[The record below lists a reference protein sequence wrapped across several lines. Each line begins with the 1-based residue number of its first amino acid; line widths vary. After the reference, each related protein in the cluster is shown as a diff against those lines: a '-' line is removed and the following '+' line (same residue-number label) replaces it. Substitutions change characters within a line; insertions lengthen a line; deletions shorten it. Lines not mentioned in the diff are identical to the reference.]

1 MKRYSTIQAVGSDAT
16 IVEYSIPMKKFGKS
30 LTDKSHFVP
39 IADAVAG
46 LTAGNRAHID
56 DGRSY
61 DFADGNDDGRS
72 FANRKRS
79 RDIAEVFQEKL
90 KGEQALNTSIS
101 EARAR
106 EASKKATKKAYDEIM
121 ASTVSSVNSSVN
133 SSADTKGQ

>member
-1 MKRYSTIQAVGSDAT
+1 MKRYSTIQTVGSEAT
-16 IVEYSIPMKKFGKS
+16 IVDYNIPLKKFGKS

-61 DFADGNDDGRS
+61 DFADGKDDGRS

-90 KGEQALNTSIS
+90 KGEQALNASIS
-101 EARAR
+101 DAQAR
-106 EASKKATKKAYDEIM
+106 EASKQASKKAYDEIM
-121 ASTVSSVNSSVN
+121 ASTGSP
-133 SSADTKGQ
+133 ADTSSNATGK

>member
-1 MKRYSTIQAVGSDAT
+1 MKRYSTIQTVGSEAT
-16 IVEYSIPMKKFGKS
+16 IVEYTIPLKKFGKS

-39 IADAVAG
+39 IADAVAS

-61 DFADGNDDGRS
+61 DFVDGKDDGRS

-79 RDIAEVFQEKL
+79 RDIAEVFQDKVQ
-90 KGEQALNTSIS
+90 GEQALNASIS

-106 EASKKATKKAYDEIM
+106 EASKQASKKVYDEIM
-121 ASTVSSVNSSVN
+121 ASSG
-133 SSADTKGQ
+133 SSAGTSTNASGE

>member
-16 IVEYSIPMKKFGKS
+16 IVEYTIPSKTFGKP

-39 IADAVAG
+39 IADAVAS

-56 DGRSY
+56 DTRSY
-61 DFADGNDDGRS
+61 DFADGKDDGRS

-79 RDIAEVFQEKL
+79 RDIAEVFQDKV
-90 KGEQALNTSIS
+90 KGENALNASIS

-106 EASKKATKKAYDEIM
+106 EASKQASKKAYDEIM
-121 ASTVSSVNSSVN
+121 ASTASLAD
-133 SSADTKGQ
+133 SSAKISGE

>member
-1 MKRYSTIQAVGSDAT
+1 MKRYSTIQAIGSDAT
-16 IVEYSIPMKKFGKS
+16 IIEYNIPIKKFGRS

-56 DGRSY
+56 DARSY
-61 DFADGNDDGRS
+61 DFIDGKDDGRS

-79 RDIAEVFQEKL
+79 RDIAEVFQDKL
-90 KGEQALNTSIS
+90 KGEQALNSSIA

-106 EASKKATKKAYDEIM
+106 EVSKQASKKAYDEIM
-121 ASTVSSVNSSVN
+121 AFSS
-133 SSADTKGQ
+133 SSADNSVNTSGK

>member
-16 IVEYSIPMKKFGKS
+16 IVDYAIPLKKFGKS

-46 LTAGNRAHID
+46 LVSGNRAHLD
-56 DGRSY
+56 DGRCY
-61 DFADGNDDGRS
+61 DFADGKDDGRS

-79 RDIAEVFQEKL
+79 RDIAEVFQDKL
-90 KGEQALNTSIS
+90 KGEQALNASIS

-106 EASKKATKKAYDEIM
+106 EASKQASKKAYDEIM
-121 ASTVSSVNSSVN
+121 ASTGSTANSSSN
-133 SSADTKGQ
+133 TTGE

>member
-1 MKRYSTIQAVGSDAT
+1 MKRYSTIQAIGSDAT
-16 IVEYSIPMKKFGKS
+16 IIEYNIPLKKFGKS

-56 DGRSY
+56 DARSY
-61 DFADGNDDGRS
+61 DFIDGKDDGRS

-79 RDIAEVFQEKL
+79 RDIAEVFQDKL
-90 KGEQALNTSIS
+90 KGEQALNASIS

-106 EASKKATKKAYDEIM
+106 EASKQASKKAYDEIM
-121 ASTVSSVNSSVN
+121 ASTGSPAD
-133 SSADTKGQ
+133 SSADTSGK

>member
-16 IVEYSIPMKKFGKS
+16 IVDYNIPIKKFGKS
-30 LTDKSHFVP
+30 LTDRSHFVP

-56 DGRSY
+56 DGLSY
-61 DFADGNDDGRS
+61 DFADGKDDGRS

-79 RDIAEVFQEKL
+79 RDIAEVFQDKL
-90 KGEQALNTSIS
+90 RGEQALNASVS

-106 EASKKATKKAYDEIM
+106 EASKQASKKAYDEIM
-121 ASTVSSVNSSVN
+121 ASSG
-133 SSADTKGQ
+133 SSADSSADSSGK

>member
-16 IVEYSIPMKKFGKS
+16 IVDYNITFKKFGKS

-56 DGRSY
+56 DARSY
-61 DFADGNDDGRS
+61 DFADGKDDGRS

-79 RDIAEVFQEKL
+79 RDIAEVFQDKY
-90 KGEQALNTSIS
+90 KGEQALNASIC
-101 EARAR
+101 ATRAR
-106 EASKKATKKAYDEIM
+106 EASRQASKKAYEEIM
-121 ASTVSSVNSSVN
+121 ASTG
-133 SSADTKGQ
+133 SSADSSANSSGE

>member
-1 MKRYSTIQAVGSDAT
+1 MKRYSTIQAVASDAT
-16 IVEYSIPMKKFGKS
+16 IVDYNIPLKKFGKS

-61 DFADGNDDGRS
+61 DFADGKDDGRS

-79 RDIAEVFQEKL
+79 RDIAEVFQDKL
-90 KGEQALNTSIS
+90 KGEQALNASIS
-101 EARAR
+101 ETRAR
-106 EASKKATKKAYDEIM
+106 EASKQASKKAYDEIM
-121 ASTVSSVNSSVN
+121 ASSGSSVDSSSN
-133 SSADTKGQ
+133 TSGK

>member
-1 MKRYSTIQAVGSDAT
+1 MKRYSTIQTVGSEAT
-16 IVEYSIPMKKFGKS
+16 IVEYTIPLKEFGKS

-56 DGRSY
+56 DTRSY
-61 DFADGNDDGRS
+61 DFADGKDDGRS

-79 RDIAEVFQEKL
+79 RDIAEVFQDKL
-90 KGEQALNTSIS
+90 KGEQALNSAIS

-106 EASKKATKKAYDEIM
+106 EASKQASKKAYDEIM
-121 ASTVSSVNSSVN
+121 ASTG
-133 SSADTKGQ
+133 SSADVSTNNSGK

>member
-1 MKRYSTIQAVGSDAT
+1 MKRYSTIQTVGSEAT
-16 IVEYSIPMKKFGKS
+16 IVEYTIPTKKFGKS

-56 DGRSY
+56 DARSY
-61 DFADGNDDGRS
+61 DFADGKDDGRS

-79 RDIAEVFQEKL
+79 RDIAEVFQDKV
-90 KGEQALNTSIS
+90 KGENALNASIS

-106 EASKKATKKAYDEIM
+106 EASKQASKKAYDEIM
-121 ASTVSSVNSSVN
+121 ASTS
-133 SSADTKGQ
+133 SSAESSASASGK

>member
-1 MKRYSTIQAVGSDAT
+1 MKRYSTIQTVCSEAT
-16 IVEYSIPMKKFGKS
+16 IVEYNIPLKKFGKS

-56 DGRSY
+56 DARSY
-61 DFADGNDDGRS
+61 DFADGKDDGRS

-79 RDIAEVFQEKL
+79 RDIAEVFQDKY
-90 KGEQALNTSIS
+90 KGEQALNASIS

-106 EASKKATKKAYDEIM
+106 EASKKASKKAYDEIM
-121 ASTVSSVNSSVN
+121 ASSA
-133 SSADTKGQ
+133 SSADSSSNSSGD

>member
-16 IVEYSIPMKKFGKS
+16 LVEYTIPSKKFGKS

-39 IADAVAG
+39 IADAVAS

-61 DFADGNDDGRS
+61 DFADGKDDGRS

-79 RDIAEVFQEKL
+79 RDIAEVFQDVYKN
-90 KGEQALNTSIS
+90 KQALDSSIS

-106 EASKKATKKAYDEIM
+106 EASRKASKEAYDKIM
-121 ASTVSSVNSSVN
+121 ASSGSSSNTPTNTS
-133 SSADTKGQ
+133 GE

>member
-16 IVEYSIPMKKFGKS
+16 VVDYTIPLKKFGKS

-46 LTAGNRAHID
+46 LTAGNRAHLD
-56 DGRSY
+56 DGRCY
-61 DFADGNDDGRS
+61 DFADGKDDGRS

-79 RDIAEVFQEKL
+79 RDIAEVFQDKL
-90 KGEQALNTSIS
+90 KGEKALNASIS

-106 EASKKATKKAYDEIM
+106 EASKQATKKAYDEIM
-121 ASTVSSVNSSVN
+121 ASTGSPAASSSN
-133 SSADTKGQ
+133 TTGE

>member
-16 IVEYSIPMKKFGKS
+16 VIEYTIPVKKFGKS

-56 DGRSY
+56 DDRSY
-61 DFADGNDDGRS
+61 DFVDGKDDGRS

-79 RDIAEVFQEKL
+79 RDIAEVFQDKV
-90 KGEQALNTSIS
+90 KGENALNASIS

-106 EASKKATKKAYDEIM
+106 DASKQASKKAYDEIM
-121 ASTVSSVNSSVN
+121 ASSE
-133 SSADTKGQ
+133 SSASSSANTSGK

>member
-1 MKRYSTIQAVGSDAT
+1 MKRYSTIQAIGSEAT
-16 IVEYSIPMKKFGKS
+16 IVDYTIPLKRFGKS

-56 DGRSY
+56 DARSY
-61 DFADGNDDGRS
+61 DFADGKDDGRS

-79 RDIAEVFQEKL
+79 RDIAEVFQDKV
-90 KGEQALNTSIS
+90 KGENALNASIS

-106 EASKKATKKAYDEIM
+106 EASKNATKKAYDEIM
-121 ASTVSSVNSSVN
+121 ASTN
-133 SSADTKGQ
+133 SSANSSANISGE